1 LPEWWYK
8 EEVDLPEAKQRK
20 MATRSS
26 LERTVSQADRGS
38 AKCMHSK
45 TNPLVKR
52 FAAANPTKNL

>member
-1 LPEWWYK
+1 M
-8 EEVDLPEAKQRK
+8 VDLPVAKQRK